1 MIDFPQKLFG
11 EIILFIAKFD
21 CFKKWTISDINRL
34 FIPPIKNKQF
44 KIWRNTNNKIIGFT
58 TWAFFSKEVSEG
70 YISGKRKIRPEDW
83 DSGSILWIIDFASTS
98 KDVKEMIL
106 YLHNKF
112 PDRQAYH
119 MRVKIEKK
127 YSRRLKGKYGKPI
140 KKSICG

>member
-70 YISGKRKIRPEDW
+70 YISGKRKIRPE
-83 DSGSILWIIDFASTS
+83 
-98 KDVKEMIL
+98 EMKNFVGCFLTGTAAEITPVSQIADNNFKVCNVISEL
-106 YLHNKF
+106 NEDYQNLV
-112 PDRQAYH
+112 R
-119 MRVKIEKK
+119 
-127 YSRRLKGKYGKPI
+127 
-140 KKSICG
+140 KKSAA